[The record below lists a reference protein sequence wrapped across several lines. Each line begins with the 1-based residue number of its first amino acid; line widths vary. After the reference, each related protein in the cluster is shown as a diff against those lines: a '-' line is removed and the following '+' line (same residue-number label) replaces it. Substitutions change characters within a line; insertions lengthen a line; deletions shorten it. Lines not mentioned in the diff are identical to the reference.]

1 MSIIQELTAERD
13 RLYEEH
19 NESFQAWMNA
29 EVALK
34 EAIEEGEYLE
44 KQTQKAR
51 TYAFLSILG
60 FVGVVTVINWLTL

>member
-19 NESFQAWMNA
+19 NESFQAWMDA
-29 EVALK
+29 EIALK

-44 KQTQKAR
+44 QQTQRAR
-51 TYAFLSILG
+51 KYAFLTILG
-60 FVGVVTVINWLTL
+60 FAGLMTAINWCVL